1 MMMIQWKD
9 ILNMSFWGSSLST
22 IPSVQI
28 GIKMLVFEGKDEQ
41 ENPGKNQRAGCTIKT
56 TQHPWIKGWRSA
68 VKVERNHQLF
78 GSTNDKFQKQRVK
91 AHLMFCGEMGCKRL
105 RIDFSRLPPATY
117 YKEVWYHPCSV
128 LLHFFLV
135 KGNEMANLGNYQAA
149 VDLFTEAIN
158 LDAKDFRFVC
168 TIL

>member
-1 MMMIQWKD
+1 MMIQWKD

-56 TQHPWIKGWRSA
+56 TQHPWIKGWRSV

-91 AHLMFCGEMGCKRL
+91 GPPHVWTEMRFKRL
-105 RIDFSRLPPATY
+105 RIDFSRLPQPLITRR
-117 YKEVWYHPCSV
+117 VWYHSCSV
-128 LLHFFLV
+128 LLHFCLV

-168 TIL
+168 TIV